1 MLQEKEIIKDYLSKM
16 YIKNIQIK
24 YNISYEN
31 VIKILKTSNVYKKAH
46 SLSYPDYYLE
56 YIKENY
62 LLLSNKEIAKNLKIN
77 EDHLRTIA
85 LKLGLPKKGSGWKY
99 NESLKNIDFNSD
111 IFHYYLGWLASDGN
125 ISKDYRTI
133 KLSITDKEI
142 VDKFFNY
149 FKTGSIYIEKKEN
162 NKLLYIYCICSKSF
176 GKKIAEKGITPHK
189 SLTLNVSEDIL
200 TNTFI
205 RGVFEGDGHIR
216 NTLTSKGYKRF
227 EAGFVTGSE
236 TFALQIEKFLIKN
249 DIKCYLYQEAKN
261 TYRIRVSEKENLK
274 KFYHVL
280 YNKCDKWFLFR
291 KKQIL
296 DLLFSNE

>member
-1 MLQEKEIIKDYLSKM
+1 MLGNLQHKFTITNIN
-16 YIKNIQIK
+16 KNFIDTI
-24 YNISYEN
+24 Y
-31 VIKILKTSNVYKKAH
+31 KIYTAITSNINAGYI
-46 SLSYPDYYLE
+46 DY
-56 YIKENY
+56 
-62 LLLSNKEIAKNLKIN
+62 
-77 EDHLRTIA
+77 
-85 LKLGLPKKGSGWKY
+85 
-99 NESLKNIDFNSD
+99 
-111 IFHYYLGWLASDGN
+111 
-125 ISKDYRTI
+125 
-133 KLSITDKEI
+133 
-142 VDKFFNY
+142 
-149 FKTGSIYIEKKEN
+149 YIEKKEN
-162 NKLLYIYCICSKSF
+162 NKLLYIYCICSKAF

-236 TFALQIEKFLIKN
+236 RFALQIEKFLIKN
-249 DIKCYLYQEAKN
+249 DIKCYLYQEDKN
-261 TYRIRVSEKENLK
+261 TYRIRVSGKENLK